1 MTHRVRLTVSLVA
14 VIALC
19 ACTNFVKAS
28 VATLA
33 AAQGFIAQAQANHNT
48 ECTAAPTK
56 PFPCVA
62 INQAVAAQNVAVSA
76 LETYCQVPVA
86 PTPATL
92 QAQGS
97 AACNPNPT
105 SKQVLVAALSNLG
118 AIVAQYKSQSGG
130 QP

>member
-1 MTHRVRLTVSLVA
+1 MRKFALIC
-14 VIALC
+14 IALLALTGC
-19 ACTNFVKAS
+19 DTFVKAS

-33 AAQGFIAQAQANHNT
+33 GARDFIGQAQANHKD

-62 INQAVAAQNVAVSA
+62 INQAVEAQNVAVSA

-92 QAQGS
+92 AAQG
-97 AACNPNPT
+97 ATACNPNPT
-105 SKQVLVAALSNLG
+105 AKQILVAALSNLG